1 MDKVLVTI
9 LLIVAGV
16 VCSMVVVNAVYPLIT
31 RTSGAITDSVSRI
44 DDRIKSNIEIIQVS
58 DENAD
63 VYVWVKNVG
72 TSNIGAIDTSDIFF
86 GLEGN
91 FARIPYSE
99 TPITKPYW
107 NYTLE
112 NDSKW
117 VPTATLKITIYLDSA
132 PSGTYF
138 VKVVIHNGISDEQL
152 FST

>member
-9 LLIVAGV
+9 LLIIAGV
-16 VCSMVVVNAVYPLIT
+16 VCSMVVVNAVYPMIT
-31 RTSGAITDSVSRI
+31 RTSGAITDTVSRI

-58 DENAD
+58 DNSTD
-63 VYVWVKNVG
+63 VYMWVKNVG
-72 TSNIGAIDTSDIFF
+72 TSNIGAIDKSDIFF
-86 GLEGN
+86 GPEGN

-99 TPITKPYW
+99 TPTIKPYW

-112 NDSKW
+112 NDSSW
-117 VPTATLKITIYLDSA
+117 IPTATLKITIYLASA
-132 PSGTYF
+132 PSGTYY